1 MLLTQRS
8 PGLKVTS
15 HASHAGMSVASS
27 GHIEV
32 GTAKISGGH
41 DALHVGAAVGMAVI
55 VGNDEGASR
64 ASRIG

>member
-1 MLLTQRS
+1 
-8 PGLKVTS
+8 
-15 HASHAGMSVASS
+15 MSVASS

-55 VGNDEGASR
+55 VGNDEGAYVSVVG
-64 ASRIG
+64 A